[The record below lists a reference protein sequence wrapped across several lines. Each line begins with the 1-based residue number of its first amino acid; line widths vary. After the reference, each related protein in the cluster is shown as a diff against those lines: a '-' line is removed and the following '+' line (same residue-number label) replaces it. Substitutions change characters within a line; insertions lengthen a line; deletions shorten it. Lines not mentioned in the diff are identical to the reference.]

1 MDEFR
6 QKLQAAYDEA
16 VRTPTGDLFQKL
28 KMDHF
33 CRQYRPQTSWAV
45 GPFEKAPELT
55 FTKTEPLEDPTGIG
69 WTSGFLFNPSLVV
82 RGEELWLYFRAAP
95 KKESLCSRI
104 GLAVRR
110 PGRGWEMFPKPLIW
124 PTEEDE
130 ILSIDD
136 PKVYRAGEE
145 YVMFYNGVYAAPEE
159 LAKRYGQAPGS
170 VSVNVKYAVSRDGIA
185 WEKRG
190 IAVPLEVS
198 RLWAKGAVIPRDGEG
213 NAVRIG
219 GEFLMFLSEG
229 CGGMQVVGRSADLK
243 SWRFEPRT
251 YLTLPEGWGRILEV
265 ACCVPTKEGFVLDFF
280 FEDAEGKFA
289 AGQALYRRGSPFE
302 AADFHRGG
310 SLAWGGM
317 SVLDGRYLFAQGWDA
332 SETGREEIYFYRSEE
347 CAHE

>member
-6 QKLQAAYDEA
+6 RKLQAAYDEA

-45 GPFEKAPELT
+45 GPFEKVPELT

-159 LAKRYGQAPGS
+159 LADRYGQAPGS

-190 IAVPLEVS
+190 IAGPLEVCPCPVLFADPALPHES
-198 RLWAKGAVIPRDGEG
+198 GRNALPPHEPVSGWRDTVFFTGLTG
-213 NAVRIG
+213 VGDRI
-219 GEFLMFLSEG
+219 FL
-229 CGGMQVVGRSADLK
+229 
-243 SWRFEPRT
+243 
-251 YLTLPEGWGRILEV
+251 Y
-265 ACCVPTKEGFVLDFF
+265 
-280 FEDAEGKFA
+280 
-289 AGQALYRRGSPFE
+289 Y
-302 AADFHRGG
+302 GG
-310 SLAWGGM
+310 SEYYTCLAR
-317 SVLDGRYLFAQGWDA
+317 SLPAGR
-332 SETGREEIYFYRSEE
+332 
-347 CAHE
+347 